1 MNNKQYDKL
10 RAAFEATQPQL
21 PPDFTDR
28 VMREIDAQPATN
40 RRWRWMAAAACLLFA
55 IGLGGTLWSTS
66 PTEKPM
72 LAETTQENTVVP
84 SPATHQK
91 EQTPSA
97 PEEAVKEEDT
107 PQSIPSPAE
116 LKQRRTPVA
125 TLAHEP
131 KELKAAPADADR
143 TNDLTAHEPEMNPAA
158 NERVKPEPA
167 ENLIAATDNAA
178 KTTAQAASANTR
190 PQTLTERDIP
200 ITRPENYKHT
210 PEEIALLKRQ
220 ADEAYLKWVE
230 LELEIA
236 KYNLEQ
242 TAQQ

>member
-1 MNNKQYDKL
+1 MNSKQYDKL
-10 RAAFEATQPQL
+10 RAAFEASQPQL

-28 VMREIDAQPATN
+28 VMRKIDAQPTAN
-40 RRWRWMAAAACLLFA
+40 RRWRWMAAAASLLLV
-55 IGLGGTLWSTS
+55 IGLGVTLWPTS

-116 LKQRRTPVA
+116 LKPIRTPAA

-131 KELKAAPADADR
+131 KALKAAPVDTDR
-143 TNDLTAHEPEMNPAA
+143 PNELTAHEPEKNPAPD
-158 NERVKPEPA
+158 EK
-167 ENLIAATDNAA
+167 LIAANDNAA
-178 KTTAQAASANTR
+178 KAAAQAATANAR